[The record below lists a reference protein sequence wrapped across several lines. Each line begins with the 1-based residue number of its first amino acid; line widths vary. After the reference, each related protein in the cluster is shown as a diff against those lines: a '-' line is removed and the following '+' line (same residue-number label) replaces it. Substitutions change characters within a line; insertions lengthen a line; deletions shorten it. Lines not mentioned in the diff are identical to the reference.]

1 MILYVIKMIYK
12 TNYQRE
18 IIKMNLAK
26 NKIIFS
32 ILIGLII
39 GIIAIP
45 TTNSKENNIYE
56 ELEKFRYV
64 YNMAYRNY
72 VDSVDTKKLTE
83 SAIRGMLKE
92 LDPHSVYIDAD
103 EMKQVEEDF
112 SGSFEGIGVQFDII
126 NDTIVVIAPI
136 TDGPSE
142 KLGIQAGDKMVKID
156 HLNAVGI
163 PRDDVPKKLK
173 GPKGTHVI
181 VDIKRSGDKNLIQFD
196 IIRDKIPIYT
206 VDASFI
212 IDGTDIGVVAVN
224 RFAATTHQEM
234 MDAVDKLKAK
244 GMKRLILDLRGNPG
258 GFLDQAYLMADE
270 FIHKGDTIVYTK
282 SRIQSFDEVKLAT
295 EGGEL
300 EEIPIIVLVNAG
312 SASASEIVSG
322 AIQDLDRG
330 LIVGETSFGKGLV
343 QRQYPLMDGSAF
355 RLTISR
361 YYTPSGRCI
370 QRPYDDPINYR
381 RLVGRLEL
389 EEGSNLEHS
398 LDKIKKEQANEKDT
412 TKKINL
418 DSIPLFYTRG
428 GRTLLGGGGIIPDY
442 IVKTDTITRFS
453 AELRRKRIF
462 YEYINNNLLAGRD
475 IKEKYKDNF
484 ERFYKEFKITDDMM
498 KDLRK
503 LAESKEIKWNEAS
516 AKIDDQ
522 FIKIELKSQ
531 LARQIWG
538 RNEYMMVF
546 SDIDDQI
553 QKAKNL
559 FPEAEKIHKMKK
571 R

>member
-1 MILYVIKMIYK
+1 
-12 TNYQRE
+12 
-18 IIKMNLAK
+18 MNLAK

-32 ILIGLII
+32 ILIGLIL

-64 YNMAYRNY
+64 YNMAFRNY

-83 SAIRGMLKE
+83 AAIRGMLKE

-112 SGSFEGIGVQFDII
+112 AGSFEGIGVQFDIL

-142 KLGIQAGDKMVKID
+142 KLGIQAGDKIVKID
-156 HLNAVGI
+156 HQNAVGI
-163 PRDDVPKKLK
+163 KRDDVPKKLK
-173 GPKGTHVI
+173 GAKGTHVI
-181 VDIKRSGDKNLIQFD
+181 LDIKRSGDKNLIQFD

-212 IDGTDIGVVAVN
+212 IDNSDIGVVAVN
-224 RFAATTHQEM
+224 RFAATTHKEL
-234 MDAVDKLKAK
+234 MDAVEKLKAK

-270 FIHKGDTIVYTK
+270 FIRKGDTIVYTK
-282 SRIQSFDEVKLAT
+282 SRISAFDEVKLAT

-300 EEIPIIVLVNAG
+300 EDIPIIVLVNAG

-398 LDKIKKEQANEKDT
+398 LDKIKKEQASEKDT

-418 DSIPLFYTRG
+418 DSIPLYYTRG

-442 IVKTDTITRFS
+442 IIKTDTITRFS

-462 YEYINNNLLAGRD
+462 YEFINNNLMAGRD
-475 IKEKYKDNF
+475 VKEKYKDNF
-484 ERFYKEFKITDDMM
+484 DRFYKEFKITDDMM

-503 LAESKEIKWNEAS
+503 LAESKEIKWNEES

>member
-1 MILYVIKMIYK
+1 
-12 TNYQRE
+12 
-18 IIKMNLAK
+18 MNFPK

-32 ILIGLII
+32 ILIGLIL

-72 VDSVDTKKLTE
+72 VDTVDTKKLTE
-83 SAIRGMLKE
+83 AAIQGMLKE
-92 LDPHSVYIDAD
+92 LDPHSVYINAE

-112 SGSFEGIGVQFDII
+112 AGSFEGIGVQFDII
-126 NDTIVVIAPI
+126 NDTITVIAPI

-142 KLGIQAGDKMVKID
+142 KLGIQAGDKIVKID
-156 HLNAVGI
+156 HENAVSI
-163 PRDDVPKKLK
+163 KRDDVPKKLK
-173 GPKGTHVI
+173 GAKGTHV
-181 VDIKRSGDKNLIQFD
+181 VLDIKRTGDKNLIQFD
-196 IIRDKIPIYT
+196 VIRDKIPIYT
-206 VDASFI
+206 VDASFLI
-212 IDGTDIGVVAVN
+212 AGTDIGVVTVN
-224 RFAATTHQEM
+224 RFAATTNKEM
-234 MDAVDKLKAK
+234 MDAVEILKAK
-244 GMKRLILDLRGNPG
+244 GMKRMILDLRSNPG

-270 FIHKGDTIVYTK
+270 FIHGGDTIVYTK
-282 SRIQSFDEVKLAT
+282 SRITSFDEVKIAT
-295 EGGEL
+295 DGGEL
-300 EEIPIIVLVNAG
+300 EDIPVIVLVNAG

-343 QRQYPLMDGSAF
+343 QRQYPLQDGSAF

-370 QRPYDDPINYR
+370 QRPYDDPVNYR

-412 TKKINL
+412 TKKI
-418 DSIPLFYTRG
+418 DMKSIPLFYTRA
-428 GRTLLGGGGIIPDY
+428 GRAVLGGGGIIPDY

-453 AELRRKRIF
+453 SEMRRKRIF
-462 YEYINNNLLAGRD
+462 YEFVNNNLLANKE

-484 ERFYKEFKITDDMM
+484 NSFYKDFKITDDMM
-498 KDLRK
+498 NDLKK
-503 LAESKEIKWNEAS
+503 LAELRDVKWNDAS
-516 AKIDDQ
+516 AKTDDQ
-522 FIKIELKSQ
+522 FIRIELKSQ
-531 LARQIWG
+531 LARQLWG
-538 RNEYMMVF
+538 RNEYEMVF

-553 QKAKNL
+553 QKARTL